1 MATRVGVTQP
11 YWSRIEL
18 GRANPSSALV
28 RKAGEVLQ
36 IPQSELIAQVDRVC
50 QEAVTRGVKIVYGDA
65 EKTSTSEVKQ
75 GDDWMPVVA
84 LAAIAGLI
92 ALVLTKKK

>member
-1 MATRVGVTQP
+1 M
-11 YWSRIEL
+11 
-18 GRANPSSALV
+18 
-28 RKAGEVLQ
+28 
-36 IPQSELIAQVDRVC
+36 
-50 QEAVTRGVKIVYGDA
+50 KIVYGDA